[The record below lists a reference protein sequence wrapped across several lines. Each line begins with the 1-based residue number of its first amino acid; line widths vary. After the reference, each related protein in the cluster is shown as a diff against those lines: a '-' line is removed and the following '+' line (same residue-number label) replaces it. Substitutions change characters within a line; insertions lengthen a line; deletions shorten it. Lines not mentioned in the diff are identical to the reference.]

1 MKNRFQDIASI
12 DFYQNKKLVKWLIFL
27 ISLLLGLGSIGYTH
41 RLVEEL
47 REREDRQIRVLSAAL
62 DYAATT
68 SENLTFINQEIIQQ
82 NYSFPII
89 MADEQ
94 GNPIDYRN
102 ISFNT
107 SRNRADSMQ
116 VLKEEL
122 FEMQEDYPPIV
133 LQEAAIRIYY
143 RNSALLT
150 NLKYYPYIQMGVIL
164 LFSLLVYVVFNQSK
178 LSEQNRV
185 WAGLTKE
192 TAHQLG
198 TPIASLMAWMDYL
211 KNSPFWE
218 ENQEIIQEMDKDVT
232 KLRVVTERFS
242 SIGSKPVIQAENVYE
257 IIEEGV
263 SYLRPRISTKVDW
276 EIQSDSKELVA
287 LLNKPL
293 FDWVIENVC
302 KNAVDAMKGKGL
314 IRISLFQDNDK
325 FVGIDISDTGMGIEK
340 MKFKK
345 VFTPGFSSRKR
356 GWGLGL
362 TLSKRIVEGYHGGKI
377 FVKQSELG
385 KGTTFRILLP
395 VPVVEGTPF
404 KSKGMWDGVWG
415 ELGIFAR
422 VLEVLFLG

>member
-1 MKNRFQDIASI
+1 MKNRFQDLASI
-12 DFYQNKKLVKWLIFL
+12 DFYQNKKLVKWLIFF

-47 REREDRQIRVLSAAL
+47 REREDRQIQVLSAAL

-89 MADEQ
+89 MADGQ

-102 ISFNT
+102 IAFKN
-107 SRNRADSMQ
+107 SRNQADSIL

-122 FEMQEDYPPIV
+122 LEMQEDYPPIV
-133 LQEAAIRIYY
+133 LQEADIRIYY
-143 RNSALLT
+143 RNSELLT
-150 NLKYYPYIQMGVIL
+150 NLKYYPYIQLAVIL
-164 LFSLLVYVVFNQSK
+164 LFGLLVYVVFNQSK

-211 KNSPFWE
+211 KNSPVWD
-218 ENQEIIQEMDKDVT
+218 ENQEIIQEMDKDVA

-242 SIGSKPVIQAENVYE
+242 SIGSSPVIQPENVYE

-263 SYLRPRISTKVDW
+263 SYLRPRISTKVEW
-276 EIQSDSKELVA
+276 EIQSDSKDLVA

-302 KNAVDAMKGKGL
+302 KNAVDAMKGKGVL
-314 IRISLFQDNDK
+314 RIVLFQDSDK
-325 FVGIDISDTGMGIEK
+325 FVGIDISDTGIGIEK

-385 KGTTFRILLP
+385 KGTTFRILLS
-395 VPVVEGTPF
+395 VPMLEGTPF
-404 KSKGMWDGVWG
+404 KSKGMWDGIG
-415 ELGIFAR
+415 
-422 VLEVLFLG
+422 

>member
-150 NLKYYPYIQMGVIL
+150 NLKYYPYIQLGVIL

-211 KNSPFWE
+211 KNSPFWD

-404 KSKGMWDGVWG
+404 KSKGMWDGV
-415 ELGIFAR
+415 
-422 VLEVLFLG
+422 

>member
-47 REREDRQIRVLSAAL
+47 REREDRQIRVFSAAL

-102 ISFNT
+102 ISFKN
-107 SRNRADSMQ
+107 SRDKTDSMQ
-116 VLKEEL
+116 VLKEVL
-122 FEMQEDYPPIV
+122 LEMQEDYPPIV

-143 RNSALLT
+143 RNSELLT
-150 NLKYYPYIQMGVIL
+150 NLKYYPYIQLAVIL
-164 LFSLLVYVVFNQSK
+164 LFGLLVYVVFNQSK

-211 KNSPFWE
+211 KNSPVWD

-242 SIGSKPVIQAENVYE
+242 SIGSRPVIQPENVYE

-302 KNAVDAMKGKGL
+302 KNAVDAMKGKGV

-395 VPVVEGTPF
+395 VPMVEGTPF
-404 KSKGMWDGVWG
+404 KSKGMWDGV
-415 ELGIFAR
+415 
-422 VLEVLFLG
+422 

>member
-47 REREDRQIRVLSAAL
+47 REREDRQIRVFSAAL

-68 SENLTFINQEIIQQ
+68 SENLTFINQENIQQ

-102 ISFNT
+102 ISFKN
-107 SRNRADSMQ
+107 SRDKADSMQ
-116 VLKEEL
+116 VLKEVL
-122 FEMQEDYPPIV
+122 LEMQEDYPPIV
-133 LQEAAIRIYY
+133 LQEADIRIYY
-143 RNSALLT
+143 RNSELLT
-150 NLKYYPYIQMGVIL
+150 NLKYYPYIQLAVIL
-164 LFSLLVYVVFNQSK
+164 LFGLLVYVVFNQSK

-211 KNSPFWE
+211 KNSPVWD
-218 ENQEIIQEMDKDVT
+218 ENKEIIQEMDKDVT

-242 SIGSKPVIQAENVYE
+242 SIGSRPVIQPENVYD

-287 LLNKPL
+287 LVNKPL

-302 KNAVDAMKGKGL
+302 KNAVDAMKGKGM

-325 FVGIDISDTGMGIEK
+325 YVGIDISDTGMGIEK

-395 VPVVEGTPF
+395 VPLVEGTPF
-404 KSKGMWDGVWG
+404 KSKGIWDGV
-415 ELGIFAR
+415 
-422 VLEVLFLG
+422 

>member
-1 MKNRFQDIASI
+1 MKNRFQDLASI
-12 DFYQNKKLVKWLIFL
+12 DFYQNKKLVKWLIFF

-89 MADEQ
+89 MADGQ
-94 GNPIDYRN
+94 GNPIDFRN
-102 ISFNT
+102 IAFKN
-107 SRNRADSMQ
+107 SRNQSDSMQ
-116 VLKEEL
+116 LLKKEL
-122 FEMQEDYPPIV
+122 LEMQEDYPPIV
-133 LQEAAIRIYY
+133 LQEADIRIYY
-143 RNSALLT
+143 RNSELLT
-150 NLKYYPYIQMGVIL
+150 NLKYYPYIQLAVIL
-164 LFSLLVYVVFNQSK
+164 LFGLLVYVVFNQSK

-211 KNSPFWE
+211 KNSPVWD
-218 ENQEIIQEMDKDVT
+218 ENQEIIQEMDKDVA

-242 SIGSKPVIQAENVYE
+242 SIGSSPVIQPENVYQ

-263 SYLRPRISTKVDW
+263 SYLRPRISTKVEW
-276 EIQSDSKELVA
+276 EIQSDSKDLVA

-302 KNAVDAMKGKGL
+302 KNAVDAMKGKGVL
-314 IRISLFQDNDK
+314 RIVLFQESDK
-325 FVGIDISDTGMGIEK
+325 FVGIDISDTGVGIEK

-395 VPVVEGTPF
+395 VPMLEGTPF
-404 KSKGMWDGVWG
+404 KSKGMWDGIG
-415 ELGIFAR
+415 
-422 VLEVLFLG
+422 

>member
-1 MKNRFQDIASI
+1 MKNRFQDLASI
-12 DFYQNKKLVKWLIFL
+12 DFYQNKKLVKWLIFF

-89 MADEQ
+89 MADGQ
-94 GNPIDYRN
+94 GNPIDFRN
-102 ISFNT
+102 IAFKN
-107 SRNRADSMQ
+107 SRNQSDSMQ
-116 VLKEEL
+116 LLKKEL
-122 FEMQEDYPPIV
+122 LEMQEDYPPIV
-133 LQEAAIRIYY
+133 LQEADIRIYY
-143 RNSALLT
+143 RNSELLT
-150 NLKYYPYIQMGVIL
+150 NLKYYPYIQLAVIL
-164 LFSLLVYVVFNQSK
+164 LFGLLVYVVFNQSK

-211 KNSPFWE
+211 KNSPVWD
-218 ENQEIIQEMDKDVT
+218 ENQEIIQEMDKDVA

-242 SIGSKPVIQAENVYE
+242 SIGSSPVIQPENVYQ

-263 SYLRPRISTKVDW
+263 SYLRPRISTKVEW

-302 KNAVDAMKGKGL
+302 KNAVDAMKGKGVL
-314 IRISLFQDNDK
+314 RIVLFQDSDK
-325 FVGIDISDTGMGIEK
+325 FVGIDISDTGVGIEK

-395 VPVVEGTPF
+395 VPMLEGTPF
-404 KSKGMWDGVWG
+404 KSKGMWDGIG
-415 ELGIFAR
+415 
-422 VLEVLFLG
+422 

>member
-1 MKNRFQDIASI
+1 MKNRFQDLASI
-12 DFYQNKKLVKWLIFL
+12 DFYQNKKLVKWLIFF

-47 REREDRQIRVLSAAL
+47 REREDRQIQVLSAAL

-89 MADEQ
+89 MADGQ

-102 ISFNT
+102 IAFKN
-107 SRNRADSMQ
+107 SRNQADSIL

-122 FEMQEDYPPIV
+122 LEMQEDYPPIV
-133 LQEAAIRIYY
+133 LQEADIRIYY
-143 RNSALLT
+143 RNSELLT
-150 NLKYYPYIQMGVIL
+150 NLKYYPYIQLAVIL
-164 LFSLLVYVVFNQSK
+164 LFGLLVYVVFNQSK

-211 KNSPFWE
+211 KNSPVWD
-218 ENQEIIQEMDKDVT
+218 ENQEIIQEMDKDVA

-242 SIGSKPVIQAENVYE
+242 SIGSSPVIQPENVYE

-263 SYLRPRISTKVDW
+263 SYLRPRISTKVEW
-276 EIQSDSKELVA
+276 EIQSDSKDLVA

-302 KNAVDAMKGKGL
+302 KNAVDAMKGKGVL
-314 IRISLFQDNDK
+314 RIVLFQDSDK
-325 FVGIDISDTGMGIEK
+325 FVGIDISDTGIGIEK

-395 VPVVEGTPF
+395 VPLLEGTPF
-404 KSKGMWDGVWG
+404 KSKGMWDGIG
-415 ELGIFAR
+415 
-422 VLEVLFLG
+422 

>member
-1 MKNRFQDIASI
+1 MKNRFQDLASI
-12 DFYQNKKLVKWLIFL
+12 DFYQNKKLVKWLIFF

-89 MADEQ
+89 MADGK

-102 ISFNT
+102 IAFKN
-107 SRNRADSMQ
+107 SRNQSDSMQ
-116 VLKEEL
+116 LLKKEL
-122 FEMQEDYPPIV
+122 LEMQEDYPPIV
-133 LQEAAIRIYY
+133 LQEADIRIYY
-143 RNSALLT
+143 RNSELLT
-150 NLKYYPYIQMGVIL
+150 NLKYYPYIQLAVIL
-164 LFSLLVYVVFNQSK
+164 LFGLLVYVVFNQSK

-211 KNSPFWE
+211 KNSPVWD
-218 ENQEIIQEMDKDVT
+218 ENQEIIQEMDKDVA

-242 SIGSKPVIQAENVYE
+242 SIGSSPVIQPENVYQ

-263 SYLRPRISTKVDW
+263 SYLRPRISTKVEW
-276 EIQSDSKELVA
+276 EIQSDSKDLVA

-302 KNAVDAMKGKGL
+302 KNAVDAMKGKGVL
-314 IRISLFQDNDK
+314 RIVLFQESDK
-325 FVGIDISDTGMGIEK
+325 FVGIDISDTGVGIEK

-385 KGTTFRILLP
+385 KGSTFRILLP
-395 VPVVEGTPF
+395 VPLLEGTPF
-404 KSKGMWDGVWG
+404 KSKGMWDGIG
-415 ELGIFAR
+415 
-422 VLEVLFLG
+422 

>member
-27 ISLLLGLGSIGYTH
+27 ISFLLGLGSIGYTH

-47 REREDRQIRVLSAAL
+47 REREDRQIRVFSAAL

-102 ISFNT
+102 ISFKN
-107 SRNRADSMQ
+107 SRDKADSMQ
-116 VLKEEL
+116 VLKEVL
-122 FEMQEDYPPIV
+122 LEMQEDYPPIV
-133 LQEAAIRIYY
+133 LQEADIRIYY
-143 RNSALLT
+143 RNSELLT
-150 NLKYYPYIQMGVIL
+150 NLKYYPYIQLAVIL
-164 LFSLLVYVVFNQSK
+164 LFGLLVYVVFNQSK

-211 KNSPFWE
+211 KNSPVWD

-242 SIGSKPVIQAENVYE
+242 SIGSRPVIQPENVYD

-287 LLNKPL
+287 LVNKPL

-302 KNAVDAMKGKGL
+302 KNAVDAMKGKGM

-325 FVGIDISDTGMGIEK
+325 YVGIDISDTGMGIEK

-395 VPVVEGTPF
+395 VPLVEGTPF
-404 KSKGMWDGVWG
+404 KSKGIWDGV
-415 ELGIFAR
+415 
-422 VLEVLFLG
+422 

>member
-47 REREDRQIRVLSAAL
+47 REREDRQIRVFSAAL

-102 ISFNT
+102 ISFKN
-107 SRNRADSMQ
+107 SRDKVDSMQ
-116 VLKEEL
+116 VLKEVL
-122 FEMQEDYPPIV
+122 LEMQEDYPPIV
-133 LQEAAIRIYY
+133 LQEADIRIYY
-143 RNSALLT
+143 RNSELLT
-150 NLKYYPYIQMGVIL
+150 NLKYYPYIQLAVIL
-164 LFSLLVYVVFNQSK
+164 LFGLLVYVVFNQSK

-211 KNSPFWE
+211 KNSPVWD
-218 ENQEIIQEMDKDVT
+218 ENKEIIQEMDKDVT

-242 SIGSKPVIQAENVYE
+242 SIGSRPVIQPENVYD

-302 KNAVDAMKGKGL
+302 KNAVDAMKGKGM

-395 VPVVEGTPF
+395 VPLVEGTPF
-404 KSKGMWDGVWG
+404 KSKGMWDGV
-415 ELGIFAR
+415 
-422 VLEVLFLG
+422 

>member
-1 MKNRFQDIASI
+1 MKNRFQDLASI
-12 DFYQNKKLVKWLIFL
+12 DFYQNKKLVKWLIFF

-68 SENLTFINQEIIQQ
+68 TENLTFINQEIIQQ

-89 MADEQ
+89 MADGK

-102 ISFNT
+102 IAFKN
-107 SRNRADSMQ
+107 SRNQSDSMQ
-116 VLKEEL
+116 LLKKEL
-122 FEMQEDYPPIV
+122 LEMQEDYPPIV
-133 LQEAAIRIYY
+133 LQEADIRIYY
-143 RNSALLT
+143 RNSELLT
-150 NLKYYPYIQMGVIL
+150 NLKYYPYIQLAVIL
-164 LFSLLVYVVFNQSK
+164 LFGLLVYVVFNQSK

-211 KNSPFWE
+211 KNSPVWD
-218 ENQEIIQEMDKDVT
+218 ENQEIIQEMDKDVA

-242 SIGSKPVIQAENVYE
+242 SIGSSPVIQPENVYQ

-263 SYLRPRISTKVDW
+263 SYLRPRISTKVEW
-276 EIQSDSKELVA
+276 EIQSDSKDLVA

-302 KNAVDAMKGKGL
+302 KNAVDAMKGKGVL
-314 IRISLFQDNDK
+314 RIVLFQESDK
-325 FVGIDISDTGMGIEK
+325 FVGIDISDTGVGIEK

-395 VPVVEGTPF
+395 VPLLEGTPF
-404 KSKGMWDGVWG
+404 KSKGMWDGIG
-415 ELGIFAR
+415 
-422 VLEVLFLG
+422 